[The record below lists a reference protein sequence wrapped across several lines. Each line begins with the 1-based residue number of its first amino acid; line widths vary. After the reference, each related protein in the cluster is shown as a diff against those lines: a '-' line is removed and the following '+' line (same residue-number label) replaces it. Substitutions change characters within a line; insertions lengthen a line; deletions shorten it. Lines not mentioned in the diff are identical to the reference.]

1 MKNHI
6 SNNLIKLANVFAD
19 NQCRL
24 YVVGG
29 WVRNNLCG
37 LPLSDI
43 DICGNAHGEDFENMC
58 GQCGFEFKSVNA
70 KLGTYLVLVGDEK
83 YEYTP
88 FRIENYHLGKHTPE
102 HVEWTEDI
110 RIDARRRDFTCNAI
124 YYDILA
130 DRIIDFYDG
139 QKDIEKGILRA
150 VETPEFVFSSDG
162 LRILRLVRFACQ
174 LGWKID
180 RHTFRVAKKMTYQLK
195 YISGERKTTE
205 LKSIFTA
212 EKKYGRESQPLKILN
227 DLCIYPYLV
236 PIAGIKKHID
246 EKVYEGISR
255 CDDVMGAFVC
265 ALVLSKY
272 TRLATDEQY
281 IYDVQ
286 SVLSC
291 LRCGGDVKDL
301 TKTVSIMG
309 HLKYDKIDLDTVCK
323 FISLKG
329 ESRQI
334 VREIF
339 GLEKLLEQ
347 ERYYIQNN
355 IPLRIDDLDIDNSEI
370 LKLVP
375 KERVSYVK
383 KYLFDLCQN
392 GFVEN
397 KRKNLVDF
405 IKRTSDYANRPK
417 QKPILKGLN
426 DK

>member
-1 MKNHI
+1 M
-6 SNNLIKLANVFAD
+6 
-19 NQCRL
+19 
-24 YVVGG
+24 GG
-29 WVRNNLCG
+29 WVRNKLCG
-37 LPLSDI
+37 LPLNDI
-43 DICGNAHGEDFENMC
+43 DICGGLHSEDFEKVC
-58 GQCGFEFKSVNA
+58 GICGFEYKVVNA
-70 KLGTYLVLVGDEK
+70 KLGTYLVIAGDEK

-88 FRIENYHLGKHTPE
+88 FRIENYNLGKHAPE
-102 HVEWTEDI
+102 YVEWTDDI
-110 RIDARRRDFTCNAI
+110 RVDARRRDFTCNAI

-130 DRIIDFYDG
+130 DRVIDFYDG
-139 QKDIEKGILRA
+139 QKDIQKGVLHA

-180 RHTFRVAKKMTYQLK
+180 RHTFKVAKKMTYQLK
-195 YISGERKTTE
+195 YISGERKTAE
-205 LKSIFTA
+205 LKNIFTA
-212 EKKYGRESQPLKILN
+212 VKKYGRESHPLKILN

-236 PIAGIKKHID
+236 PLAGIKKHID

-265 ALVLSKY
+265 AVVLEKY
-272 TRLATDEQY
+272 TKIATDEQY

-301 TKTVSIMG
+301 TKAVSVMG
-309 HLKYDKIDLDTVCK
+309 HVKYDKIDLDTVCK

-329 ESRQI
+329 ESHQI
-334 VREIF
+334 VRELF

-355 IPLRIDDLDIDNSEI
+355 IPLRMDDLDIDNSEI

-375 KERVSYVK
+375 QERVSYVK
-383 KYLFDLCQN
+383 KYLFELCQN
-392 GFVEN
+392 GFIEN
-397 KRKNLVDF
+397 KRKVLVEF

-417 QKPILKGLN
+417 QKPILKGIN
-426 DK
+426 NK

>member
-1 MKNHI
+1 MKENVGQ
-6 SNNLIKLANVFAD
+6 NLIKLANAFAD
-19 NQCRL
+19 NQNRL
-24 YVVGG
+24 YIVGG
-29 WVRNNLCG
+29 WVRNSICG
-37 LPLSDI
+37 LPLNDI
-43 DICGNAHGEDFENMC
+43 DICGGLHGEDFERVC
-58 GQCGFEFKSVNA
+58 KVCGFEYKSVNA
-70 KLGTYLVLVGDEK
+70 KLGTYLVIVGDEK

-102 HVEWTEDI
+102 HVEWTDDI
-110 RIDARRRDFTCNAI
+110 RVDARRRDFTCNAI

-130 DRIIDFYDG
+130 DRIIDFYNG

-180 RHTFRVAKKMTYQLK
+180 RHTFKVAKKMTYQLK
-195 YISGERKTTE
+195 YISGERKTAE
-205 LKSIFTA
+205 LKNIFTA
-212 EKKYGRESQPLKILN
+212 EKKYGRKACPLKILN
-227 DLCIYPYLV
+227 KLYIYPHIVSV
-236 PIAGIKKHID
+236 PGIKKRID
-246 EKVYEGISR
+246 EKLYAGIAR
-255 CDDVMGAFVC
+255 CDDIMGAFAC
-265 ALVLSKY
+265 AVVLSKY
-272 TRLATDEQY
+272 SRLVTDEQY
-281 IYDVQ
+281 VYDVQ
-286 SVLSC
+286 SVLAC

-301 TKTVSIMG
+301 TKTVSVMA
-309 HLKYDKIDLDTVCK
+309 HVKYDKIDLDTVCK
-323 FISLKG
+323 FVSLKG

-347 ERYYIQNN
+347 ERYYVQNN
-355 IPLRIDDLDIDNSEI
+355 IPLRIDDLDIDNADI

-383 KYLFDLCQN
+383 RYLFDLCQN
-392 GFVEN
+392 GVLEN
-397 KRKNLVDF
+397 RRGVLVDF